1 MPAAIDIPVVVKTV
15 DQNIRGI
22 VSSAWA
28 RRNQNAW
35 WKRMVRARPS
45 TTKKETLQWLLETA
59 KIRDLGNGGRT
70 TFGDMM
76 AAQLTIENDTFG
88 DALNISRQQL
98 TDAQGSDVNTG
109 GAFDYAASWARHMGN
124 WGAYWPQFQASQFM
138 KGIAPAGSSAT
149 ITAYDGQA
157 FFSLTH
163 PVNPVS
169 PASASTFTNVF
180 YGMPLNAQNY
190 ALICAYI
197 ETIPAPDGRSR
208 KVKPR
213 IVAAAP
219 DNRLTATQLFGTRSE
234 FFTDPKNPNQA
245 AAATNIVRTLYDTE
259 PPIIDADLAFPST
272 LPGQGG
278 ANPYFGTWWIAAELV
293 EDDELAGMI
302 FQEREPFALNSYTP
316 FSDPELARMESF
328 EWKYVG
334 RNAFSGGHPFLLFMC
349 VPGIPPGQ
357 TKWGGP

>member
-1 MPAAIDIPVVVKTV
+1 
-15 DQNIRGI
+15 
-22 VSSAWA
+22 
-28 RRNQNAW
+28 
-35 WKRMVRARPS
+35 
-45 TTKKETLQWLLETA
+45 
-59 KIRDLGNGGRT
+59 
-70 TFGDMM
+70 
-76 AAQLTIENDTFG
+76 
-88 DALNISRQQL
+88 
-98 TDAQGSDVNTG
+98 
-109 GAFDYAASWARHMGN
+109 
-124 WGAYWPQFQASQFM
+124 
-138 KGIAPAGSSAT
+138 
-149 ITAYDGQA
+149 
-157 FFSLTH
+157 
-163 PVNPVS
+163 
-169 PASASTFTNVF
+169 
-180 YGMPLNAQNY
+180 MPLNAQSY

-208 KVKPR
+208 KVKPK
-213 IVAAAP
+213 IVAAGP

-234 FFTDPKNPNQA
+234 FFTDPTNPNQA

-259 PPIIDADLAFPST
+259 PPIIDADLAFPSK

-349 VPGIPPGQ
+349 VPGIPQGQ
-357 TKWGGP
+357 TKWQGP